1 MGVNPMWSFVLTA
14 VGLFGFWLAGKKVWW
29 AWYVNMAC
37 QFIWLP
43 YAIVTKQWPF
53 IAGSAVYF
61 LVFTRNAINWTQE
74 HRRGGDMG
82 FIKRGVG
89 EVLPEETEQNHK
101 TAAEKNWSE
110 QDQKDLDAENTKA
123 DK

>member
-1 MGVNPMWSFVLTA
+1 
-14 VGLFGFWLAGKKVWW
+14 
-29 AWYVNMAC
+29 
-37 QFIWLP
+37 
-43 YAIVTKQWPF
+43 
-53 IAGSAVYF
+53 
-61 LVFTRNAINWTQE
+61 
-74 HRRGGDMG
+74 MG